1 MELKAKLEAVPHGP
15 GVYLM
20 KGGQGRILYIGKA
33 RSLSDRVRSYFH
45 KGSALTPKIHS
56 MVDQVQDIEY
66 LVTQS
71 ELEALILENN
81 LIKKHRPKYN
91 VLLRDDKNYPFLR
104 LPLKDDYP
112 RLHIVRR
119 VKRDGAL
126 YFGPYVP
133 TNALRETIRV
143 LRRVF
148 PLPNCKIKIDG
159 TAERA
164 CIEFEIK
171 RCLAPCTGHQSR
183 EQYRSMIQQVKMF
196 LEGKDRELINQ
207 LKTQMENES
216 RRLHFEEAARL
227 RDTIFKIERT
237 LEKQRVT
244 STDLVDQDV
253 LSLARHQDVADLQV
267 MFVRGG
273 MLIGRKDFFLEGVGE
288 LPEEEVYTS
297 LIQQIYS
304 KEGVIPPEIL
314 LPIKLA
320 EKDLLERWL
329 SGKREGPVR
338 LHAPSRGPDAQLLK
352 LAQENAALRLQEH
365 LGLQQQG
372 EQALTE
378 VQRLLGLRRLPRR
391 IEAFDI
397 SNIMGDQAVGSMVV
411 YEGKGMKKSDYR
423 KFKIRTI
430 RVANDFAMI
439 QEVLHRHYA
448 RVKET
453 QGKLPDL
460 ILIDGGKGQLS
471 AALEVLGRL
480 GLRESSTASGSVSAG
495 RGAVGTCLPPACRTG
510 RAGRSEDQQLVL
522 PDGSPHH
529 IDIIGLAK
537 ARDEKDERV
546 FLPGVSEAIILPSA
560 SPATHLLQ
568 RVRDEAHRFAIT
580 YHRKLRDQDMVTSVL
595 DEIDGIGDAR
605 KRALLRHFGGLE
617 RIQQATLE
625 ELEKVPELGKVLARK
640 VFNRLN
646 SV

>member
-1 MELKAKLEAVPHGP
+1 MDPKVKLEGVPHSP

-20 KGGQGRILYIGKA
+20 KGKQGRILYIGKA
-33 RSLSDRVRSYFH
+33 RFLSERVRSYFH
-45 KGSALTPKIHS
+45 KGAVLTPKIHS
-56 MVDQVQDIEY
+56 MVNQVQDIEY
-66 LVTQS
+66 LVTQN
-71 ELEALILENN
+71 ELEALVLENN

-104 LPLKDDYP
+104 LPLQDDYP
-112 RLHIVRR
+112 RLQIVRR

-133 TNALRETIRV
+133 THALRETLRV

-171 RCLAPCTGHQSR
+171 RCLAPCTGYQSR

-196 LEGKDRELINQ
+196 LEGKDRELIKQ
-207 LKTQMENES
+207 LKVQMEDEAQ
-216 RRLHFEEAARL
+216 RLHFEEAARL
-227 RDTIFKIERT
+227 RDTISKIERT

-244 STDLVDQDV
+244 STHLMDQDV
-253 LSLARHQDVADLQV
+253 LALARQGDVADLQV

-288 LPEEEVYTS
+288 LPEDEIYAS

-304 KEGVIPPEIL
+304 KEGVIPSEIL
-314 LPIKLA
+314 LPVKMA

-329 SGKREGPVR
+329 TDKREGPVR

-365 LGLQQQG
+365 QVLQQQG
-372 EQALTE
+372 EQAIAE
-378 VQRLLGLRRLPRR
+378 IQRLLGLRELPRR

-397 SNIMGDQAVGSMVV
+397 SNIMGDQAVGAMVV
-411 YEGKGMKKSDYR
+411 YEGKGMKKSEYR
-423 KFKIRTI
+423 RFKIRTI
-430 RVANDFAMI
+430 RGANDFAMI
-439 QEVLHRHYA
+439 QEVLHRHYSK
-448 RVKET
+448 VKEAR
-453 QGKLPDL
+453 GRLPDL

-471 AALEVLGRL
+471 AALEVLEQLNLRQKISE
-480 GLRESSTASGSVSAG
+480 GLA
-495 RGAVGTCLPPACRTG
+495 LPP
-510 RAGRSEDQQLVL
+510 RARGEENKN
-522 PDGSPHH
+522 GSTHH

-546 FLPGVSEAIILPSA
+546 FVPGSSEATILPPA

-595 DEIDGIGDAR
+595 DEIDGIGEAR

-617 RIQQATLE
+617 RIQKATLE
-625 ELEKVPELGKVLARK
+625 ELEKVPELGKVLARRI
-640 VFNRLN
+640 FNSLN
-646 SV
+646 AS

>member
-1 MELKAKLEAVPHGP
+1 MDLKAKLETVPHSP

-20 KGGQGRILYIGKA
+20 KGEQGRILYIGKA

-45 KGSALTPKIHS
+45 GGAVLTPKVHS
-56 MVDQVQDIEY
+56 MVDQVEDIDY
-66 LVTQS
+66 LVTQN

-112 RLHIVRR
+112 RLQIVRR

-171 RCLAPCTGHQSR
+171 RCLAPCTGHQSP
-183 EQYRSMIQQVKMF
+183 EQYRAMIQQVKMF

-207 LKTQMENES
+207 LKTQMEDES
-216 RRLHFEEAARL
+216 QRLNFEEAARL
-227 RDTIFKIERT
+227 RDTIFKVERT

-244 STDLVDQDV
+244 STDLVDQDI
-253 LSLARHQDVADLQV
+253 LALARKEDVANLQV

-273 MLIGRKDFFLEGVGE
+273 MLIGRKDFFLEGIGE
-288 LPEEEVYTS
+288 LPEEEVYAT

-304 KEGVIPPEIL
+304 KEGVIPPKIL

-329 SGKREGPVR
+329 TERRDGPVR
-338 LHAPSRGPDAQLLK
+338 LHAPSRGPDSQLLK

-365 LGLQQQG
+365 LGLYKQG
-372 EQALTE
+372 EQALAGI
-378 VQRLLGLRRLPRR
+378 QRLLGLKKLPRR

-411 YEGKGMKKSDYR
+411 YEGGGMKKSEYR

-430 RVANDFAMI
+430 QGANDFAMI
-439 QEVLHRHYA
+439 QEVLHRHYSK
-448 RVKET
+448 VKEA
-453 QGKLPDL
+453 QAKLPDL
-460 ILIDGGKGQLS
+460 ILIDGGEGQLS
-471 AALEVLGRL
+471 AALEVLEQL
-480 GLRESSTASGSVSAG
+480 GL
-495 RGAVGTCLPPACRTG
+495 
-510 RAGRSEDQQLVL
+510 ED
-522 PDGSPHH
+522 

-546 FLPGVSEAIILPSA
+546 FVPGVSEAIILPPTS
-560 SPATHLLQ
+560 SATHLLQ

-595 DEIDGIGDAR
+595 DEIDGIGDRR

-617 RIQQATLE
+617 RVQQATLE
-625 ELEKVPELGKVLARK
+625 ELEKVPELGKVLARRI
-640 VFNRLN
+640 FNSLN
-646 SV
+646 AL

>member
-1 MELKAKLEAVPHGP
+1 MCYNEDAMELKAKLEAVPHGP

-20 KGGQGRILYIGKA
+20 KGEQEKILYIGKA

-45 KGSALTPKIHS
+45 KGSVLTPKIHS

-81 LIKKHRPKYN
+81 LIKKHCPKYN

-112 RLHIVRR
+112 RLQIVRR

-216 RRLHFEEAARL
+216 QRLHFEEAARL

-253 LSLARHQDVADLQV
+253 LSLARQEDVADLQV

-304 KEGVIPPEIL
+304 KEGMIPPKIL

-365 LGLQQQG
+365 LSLQQQG

-411 YEGKGMKKSDYR
+411 YEGKGMRKSDYR

-430 RVANDFAMI
+430 RGANDFAMI

-471 AALEVLGRL
+471 AALEVLEQLNLRQKISE
-480 GLRESSTASGSVSAG
+480 GLASPVRA
-495 RGAVGTCLPPACRTG
+495 RGVGA
-510 RAGRSEDQQLVL
+510 SEDQRLVL
-522 PDGSPHH
+522 PHGPPHH
-529 IDIIGLAK
+529 IDIMGLAK

-546 FLPGVSEAIILPSA
+546 FLPGASEAIILPSA

-595 DEIDGIGDAR
+595 DEIDGIGDER

-625 ELEKVPELGKVLARK
+625 ELEKVPELGKVLARRI
-640 VFNRLN
+640 FNSLN
-646 SV
+646 AT

>member
-1 MELKAKLEAVPHGP
+1 MDLKAKLEAMPHSP

-20 KGGQGRILYIGKA
+20 KGEQGRILYIGKA

-45 KGSALTPKIHS
+45 KGAALTPKIRS
-56 MVDQVQDIEY
+56 MVDQVQEIEC

-81 LIKKHRPKYN
+81 LIKKHLPKYN

-112 RLHIVRR
+112 RLQIVRR

-183 EQYRSMIQQVKMF
+183 EQYRHMIQQVRMF
-196 LEGKDRELINQ
+196 LEGKDRELIHQ
-207 LKTQMENES
+207 LKTQMEGES
-216 RRLHFEEAARL
+216 HRLNFEEAARL

-237 LEKQRVT
+237 LEKQHVT

-253 LSLARHQDVADLQV
+253 LSLARQGDAAGLQV

-273 MLIGRKDFFLEGVGE
+273 MLIGRKDFFLEGAGDLPDEE
-288 LPEEEVYTS
+288 LYTS

-314 LPIKLA
+314 LPRKLT
-320 EKDLLERWL
+320 EKDLLEQWL
-329 SGKREGPVR
+329 SERREGPVR
-338 LHAPSRGPDAQLLK
+338 LHAPSRGPDVQLLK
-352 LAQENAALRLQEH
+352 LAQENAALRLQEY
-365 LGLQQQG
+365 LGLQQKG
-372 EQALTE
+372 EQALAE
-378 VQRLLGLRRLPRR
+378 VQRLLGLRRLPCR

-411 YEGKGMKKSDYR
+411 HEGKGMKNSEYR

-430 RVANDFAMI
+430 HGPNDFAML
-439 QEVLHRHYA
+439 QEVLHRHYS
-448 RVKET
+448 RVKEA

-471 AALEVLGRL
+471 AALEVLERL
-480 GLRESSTASGSVSAG
+480 NLK
-495 RGAVGTCLPPACRTG
+495 
-510 RAGRSEDQQLVL
+510 QM
-522 PDGSPHH
+522 
-529 IDIIGLAK
+529 DIIGLAK
-537 ARDEKDERV
+537 AHDEKSERV
-546 FLPGVSEAIILPSA
+546 FLPGASEAIPLPPTS
-560 SPATHLLQ
+560 SATHLLQ
-568 RVRDEAHRFAIT
+568 RIRDEAHRFAVT
-580 YHRKLRDQDMVTSVL
+580 YHRKLRGQEMVSSVL

-617 RIQQATLE
+617 KIQQATLE
-625 ELEKVPELGKVLARK
+625 ELERVPELGKVLARK

-646 SV
+646 SGY

>member
-1 MELKAKLEAVPHGP
+1 MDLKAKLETVPRSP
-15 GVYLM
+15 GVYLL
-20 KGGQGRILYIGKA
+20 KGEQEKILYIGKA

-45 KGSALTPKIHS
+45 KGAALTPKIHS

-66 LVTQS
+66 LVTLN

-112 RLHIVRR
+112 RLQIVRR

-183 EQYRSMIQQVKMF
+183 EQYRAMIQQVRMF

-207 LKTQMENES
+207 FKTQMERES
-216 RRLHFEEAARL
+216 QRLNFEEAARL
-227 RDTIFKIERT
+227 RDTIVKIERT

-253 LSLARHQDVADLQV
+253 LALARQKDVADLQI

-288 LPEEEVYTS
+288 LPDEEVYAS

-329 SGKREGPVR
+329 SEKREGPVR
-338 LHAPSRGPDAQLLK
+338 LQAPVRGPDAQLLK
-352 LAQENAALRLQEH
+352 LVQENAALRLQEH

-372 EQALTE
+372 EQALVE
-378 VQRLLGLRRLPRR
+378 VQRLLGLRKQPRR

-397 SNIMGDQAVGSMVV
+397 SNIMGDQAVGSMIV
-411 YEGKGMKKSDYR
+411 YEGKGLKKSEYR
-423 KFKIRTI
+423 KFRIRTI
-430 RVANDFAMI
+430 RGANDFAMI
-439 QEVLHRHYA
+439 QEVMHRHYS

-453 QGKLPDL
+453 KVRLPDL

-471 AALEVLGRL
+471 AALEVLEQLNLRQKISE
-480 GLRESSTASGSVSAG
+480 GLASPARA
-495 RGAVGTCLPPACRTG
+495 RGVGA
-510 RAGRSEDQQLVL
+510 SEDQHLVS
-522 PDGSPHH
+522 PHGPPHH

-546 FLPGVSEAIILPSA
+546 FLPGASEAIVLPST

-580 YHRKLRDQDMVTSVL
+580 YHRKLRDQEMVTSVL

-605 KRALLRHFGGLE
+605 KRALLRHFGELE

-625 ELEKVPELGKVLARK
+625 ELEKVPELGKVLARRI
-640 VFNRLN
+640 FNSLN
-646 SV
+646 AT